1 MLHFL
6 VTNDDGI
13 QAEGIQVL
21 AEALAHYG
29 RVTVIGPDQERS
41 GYSHSFTVQNPLMLK
56 KARLPWPEAISYYAI
71 NGTPVDATRFG
82 LQILLK
88 DDRPDFIFTG
98 INAGSNLGQDYYYSG
113 TIGAARE
120 GALQGIRSVACSLSR
135 AKDLS
140 LSYEGIQKALHY
152 MIQQLI
158 EKDFPAD
165 CLMNLNFPAEIQTT
179 AEVPVKI
186 CPMNLKVPKFTY
198 KTYQNPKGQ
207 DVYWLTNQV
216 DQVVATAD
224 HDLALNQAGYITL
237 SPMNLYST
245 AHSHVDKF
253 KKWFEN

>member
-13 QAEGIQVL
+13 HAEGIQVL
-21 AEALAHYG
+21 AEALARYG

-41 GYSHSFTVQNPLMLK
+41 GFSHSFTVQNPLILK
-56 KARLPWPEAISYYAI
+56 KARLPWTDLISYYAI
-71 NGTPVDATRFG
+71 NGTPVDAIRYG
-82 LQILLK
+82 LQIFLK
-88 DDRPDFIFTG
+88 DDQPDYIFTG
-98 INAGSNLGQDYYYSG
+98 INAGSNLGQDYFYSG

-135 AKDLS
+135 AKDMS
-140 LSYEGIQKALHY
+140 LDYGAIQDALTY

-165 CLMNLNFPAEIQTT
+165 CLMNLNFPAKMISTQEF
-179 AEVPVKI
+179 PVKI
-186 CPMNLKVPKFTY
+186 CPMDLKIPKFTY
-198 KTYQNPKGQ
+198 QSYQNPKGQ

-216 DQVVATAD
+216 DQVVPTPQ
-224 HDLALNQAGYITL
+224 HDLAYNQAGYITL

-245 AHSHVDKF
+245 SHTGG
-253 KKWFEN
+253 